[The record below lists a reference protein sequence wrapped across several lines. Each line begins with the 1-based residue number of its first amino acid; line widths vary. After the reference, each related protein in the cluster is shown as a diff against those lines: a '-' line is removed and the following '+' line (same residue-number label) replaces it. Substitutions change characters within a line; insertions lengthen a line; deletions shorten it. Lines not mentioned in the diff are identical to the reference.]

1 MTLQDIVNSEEYR
14 SLVKDYRWSCLW
26 FANEDIVRE
35 PRAVDQLRMVLSAI
49 EANGDA
55 EAYRRSGRI
64 RQWL

>member
-26 FANEDIVRE
+26 FADEDIVRE
-35 PRAVDQLRMVLSAI
+35 PRADDQLRMVLSAI

-55 EAYRRSGRI
+55 EAYKRSGRI